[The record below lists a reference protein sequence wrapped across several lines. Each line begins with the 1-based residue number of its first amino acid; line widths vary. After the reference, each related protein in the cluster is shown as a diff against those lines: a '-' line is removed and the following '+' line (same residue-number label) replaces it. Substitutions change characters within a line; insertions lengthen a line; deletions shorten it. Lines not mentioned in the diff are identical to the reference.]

1 LKFEQSSC
9 APSEKTTENSCTSRH
24 RRSSS
29 FICVRFQFRALSFG
43 QKHKIWLL
51 TWGILTLSAV
61 LVGSANS
68 KSAMVSSKNVCRE
81 SADVDEEVW
90 KGGQSNLNAS

>member
-1 LKFEQSSC
+1 LCSKWKNDWEQLHIKTLKKLFFHGWGLH
-9 APSEKTTENSCTSRH
+9 AR
-24 RRSSS
+24 
-29 FICVRFQFRALSFG
+29 VRFQFRALSFG